1 MKHITDREIQMY
13 YAHELKE
20 TEERGLLEHIS
31 VCEYCAG
38 RWANA
43 FPIQEMLTPPVSL
56 RSDLEEQVSLKHGR
70 SGHIPVK
77 RMQSYRAWYQY
88 CAKVILAMGLAI
100 MVLFLGDFRTE
111 KQGKPQLW
119 EMEQSQEGKVSGQI
133 SKHTEKFSDAIKGW
147 SESIGKSLRGE
158 PQK

>member
-1 MKHITDREIQMY
+1 MKHITDREIQQY
-13 YAHELKE
+13 YAHEMKE

-43 FPIQEMLTPPVSL
+43 FPIQEMLTPPISL
-56 RSDLEEQVSLKHGR
+56 RSDLEKRIQSEPVSSGR
-70 SGHIPVK
+70 IPVK

-100 MVLFLGDFRTE
+100 TVLFLGDFQTE
-111 KQGKPQLW
+111 KQEKPQLW
-119 EMEQSQEGKVSGQI
+119 KTEQRQEGDVSGQI
-133 SKHTEKFSDAIKGW
+133 SKHTEQFSDAIKGW

>member
-1 MKHITDREIQMY
+1 MKHITDREIQQY
-13 YAHELKE
+13 YAHEMKE

-43 FPIQEMLTPPVSL
+43 FPMQEMLTPPVSL
-56 RSDLEEQVSLKHGR
+56 RDDLMEQISSKQNR
-70 SGHIPVK
+70 SGRIPVK
-77 RMQSYRAWYQY
+77 RMQSYRDWYQY

-100 MVLFLGDFRTE
+100 MVLFLGDFQTE
-111 KQGKPQLW
+111 KLGETHLW
-119 EMEQSQEGKVSGQI
+119 EVEQNQEGNVSGQI
-133 SKHTEKFSDAIKGW
+133 SKHTEKFSETIKGW

>member
-1 MKHITDREIQMY
+1 MKHITDREIQQY
-13 YAHELKE
+13 YAHEMKE
-20 TEERGLLEHIS
+20 TEERGLLGHIS

-43 FPIQEMLTPPVSL
+43 FPMKEMLTPPISL
-56 RSDLEEQVSLKHGR
+56 RADLEEQIQSEQAR
-70 SGHIPVK
+70 SGRIPVK

-100 MVLFLGDFRTE
+100 TVLFLGDFQTE
-111 KQGKPQLW
+111 KLEKPHIW
-119 EMEQSQEGKVSGQI
+119 EVEQAQEGNVSGQI

-147 SESIGKSLRGE
+147 SENIGKSLRGE

>member
-1 MKHITDREIQMY
+1 MKHITDREIQQY
-13 YAHELKE
+13 YAHEMKE

-43 FPIQEMLTPPVSL
+43 FPVQEMLTPPVSL
-56 RSDLEEQVSLKHGR
+56 RSDLIEQIR
-70 SGHIPVK
+70 TERIPVK

-100 MVLFLGDFRTE
+100 TVLFLGDFRTE
-111 KQGKPQLW
+111 KQTL
-119 EMEQSQEGKVSGQI
+119 QSVEKSKELNVSGQI
-133 SKHTEKFSDAIKGW
+133 SQQTEKFSGVIKDW
-147 SESIGKSLRGE
+147 SENIGRCLRGE

>member
-1 MKHITDREIQMY
+1 MKHITDREIQQY
-13 YAHELKE
+13 YAHEMKE

-43 FPIQEMLTPPVSL
+43 FPMQEMLTPPVSL
-56 RSDLEEQVSLKHGR
+56 RFDMEEQIQSERVPSGR
-70 SGHIPVK
+70 IPVK

-100 MVLFLGDFRTE
+100 TVLFLGDFQTE
-111 KQGKPQLW
+111 KQERPQLW
-119 EMEQSQEGKVSGQI
+119 KMEESQEGDVSEQI
-133 SKHTEKFSDAIKGW
+133 SKHTEQFSDAIKGW

>member
-1 MKHITDREIQMY
+1 MKHITDREIQQY
-13 YAHELKE
+13 YAHEMKE

-43 FPIQEMLTPPVSL
+43 FPIQEMLAPPVSL
-56 RSDLEEQVSLKHGR
+56 RDDLMEQISSEQDR
-70 SGHIPVK
+70 SGRIPVK
-77 RMQSYRAWYQY
+77 RMQSYRDWYQY
-88 CAKVILAMGLAI
+88 CAKVILAMGLAVT
-100 MVLFLGDFRTE
+100 VLLLGDFQTE
-111 KQGKPQLW
+111 KQEKPHLW
-119 EMEQSQEGKVSGQI
+119 EVEQTQEGNVSGQI
-133 SKHTEKFSDAIKGW
+133 SKHTEKFSNTIKGW

>member
-1 MKHITDREIQMY
+1 MKHITDREIQQY
-13 YAHELKE
+13 YAHEMKE

-43 FPIQEMLTPPVSL
+43 FPMQEMLTPPVSL
-56 RSDLEEQVSLKHGR
+56 RADLEEQMQSEQAGSGR
-70 SGHIPVK
+70 IPVK

-100 MVLFLGDFRTE
+100 TVLFLGDFQTE
-111 KQGKPQLW
+111 KQGKPQVR
-119 EMEQSQEGKVSGQI
+119 EVEQTQESNVSGQI
-133 SKHTEKFSDAIKGW
+133 SKHTEKFSDAIKDW
-147 SESIGKSLRGE
+147 SESIGKGLRGE
-158 PQK
+158 AQK